1 MKGNFTTIKMR
12 AKKKV
17 TAVFSKHRIQTFL
30 HILHV
35 KEEKN
40 II

>member
-17 TAVFSKHRIQTFL
+17 IAVFSKHRIQTFL

-35 KEEKN
+35 NGKK
-40 II
+40 